1 MARFARQTP
10 ANLDPTARGWRAGE
24 IGGVE
29 VRLDPSLLLIAA
41 LVTFTMAAG
50 VLPREV
56 PRLNAA
62 LYWLFGAIAACIFIL
77 SILWHEMAHALMALR
92 YRIPVRRIV
101 LHLFG
106 GVAFIARDPERPAH
120 EFWIAISGPLSSF
133 ALAIVFGAL
142 GNLPDLTGA
151 VCNWLALINLT
162 LAIFNLLPGFP
173 LDGGRVLRAALWH
186 FNGSYRKATRQASRV
201 GQAMAA
207 LFVVFALLLFL
218 NGFLF
223 NALWFVLIASF
234 LYSNASIS
242 YRMSLGG
249 LPNEA
254 PLLRVLRYNVPLID
268 ARLPLALLAWRYL
281 DHAPDQAFPVFH
293 NGALIGMITAAQVE
307 RVPRLEWGR
316 VRVGDVMLPLNTF
329 PILFVSEPL
338 ERAKAQLDAYNV
350 DHAPVFD
357 GTQFVGMV
365 NRRDIVYRT

>member
-29 VRLDPSLLLIAA
+29 VRVDPSLLLIAA
-41 LVTFTMAAG
+41 LVTFTVGAG
-50 VLPREV
+50 ILPREV

-62 LYWLFGAIAACIFIL
+62 LYWLFGAAAACIFIL

-92 YRIPVRRIV
+92 YRVPVKRIV

-120 EFWIAISGPLSSF
+120 EFWIAVVGPLSSL
-133 ALAIVFGAL
+133 ALAFLFGAL

-151 VCNWLALINLT
+151 VCRWLALINLT
-162 LAIFNLLPGFP
+162 LALFNLLPGFP
-173 LDGGRVLRAALWH
+173 LDGGRVLRAMLWH

-218 NGFLF
+218 SGFLF

-234 LYSNASIS
+234 LYGNASLS
-242 YRMSLGG
+242 YRMSQGG

-254 PLLRVLRYNVPLID
+254 PLFRVLRHNVPLID
-268 ARLPLALLAWRYL
+268 ARLPLALLVWRYL
-281 DHAPDQAFPVFH
+281 DHAPDQAFPVFRD
-293 NGALIGMITAAQVE
+293 GALIGMITAAQVE
-307 RVPRLEWGR
+307 RVPRLDWGR
-316 VRVGDVMLPLNTF
+316 VRAGDVMLPLSAF
-329 PILFVSEPL
+329 PILFVTEPL

-357 GTQFVGMV
+357 GAQFVGMV